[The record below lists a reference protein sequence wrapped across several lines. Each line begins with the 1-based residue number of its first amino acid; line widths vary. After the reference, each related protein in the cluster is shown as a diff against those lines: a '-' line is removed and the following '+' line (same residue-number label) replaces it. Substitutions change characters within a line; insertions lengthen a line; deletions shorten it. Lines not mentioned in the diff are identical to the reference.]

1 MSMEDE
7 TRGFLILV
15 LNSIALVIL
24 WMMANMLVGIYIGLA
39 FYEDTPGWKN
49 IVYYILALVSFIL
62 LVRRLRSKWKD
73 VL

>member
-49 IVYYILALVSFIL
+49 IVYYILALASFIL
-62 LVRRLRSKWKD
+62 LIKRLRSKWKD